1 MKTGKTLVITG
12 AYEVDIKEYPVPEA
26 ADDGMVIQVEAALIC
41 GSDGHFIK
49 VNPESPFCDGHEFA
63 GRIVSIGKNANRFI
77 HCYGGDLKLGDRIA
91 VYPHITCG
99 NAPAACHMALV
110 YAEYVMM
117 ISSMAGL
124 PPIRIILMYL
134 TQTLNYILILR
145 AGLGNMFTYT
155 RKPLYGKFRM
165 TCPARLPPLWT
176 RWL

>member
-1 MKTGKTLVITG
+1 MKTGKTIVITG

-41 GSDGHFIK
+41 GSDGHLIK

-99 NAPAACHMALV
+99 KCPSCMSHGSGVCGVCDL
-110 YAEYVMM
+110 
-117 ISSMAGL
+117 S
-124 PPIRIILMYL
+124 
-134 TQTLNYILILR
+134 LIHI
-145 AGLGNMFTYT
+145 
-155 RKPLYGKFRM
+155 
-165 TCPARLPPLWT
+165 
-176 RWL
+176 

>member
-77 HCYGGDLKLGDRIA
+77 HCYGGGFKLGEI
-91 VYPHITCG
+91 G
-99 NAPAACHMALV
+99 
-110 YAEYVMM
+110 
-117 ISSMAGL
+117 
-124 PPIRIILMYL
+124 
-134 TQTLNYILILR
+134 R
-145 AGLGNMFTYT
+145 ASWGG
-155 RKPLYGKFRM
+155 RG
-165 TCPARLPPLWT
+165 
-176 RWL
+176 